1 MSKNYSLSALQ
12 KKLENAE
19 KKLERLKNHRP
30 NGTTTNNRC
39 KSYMK
44 KLYACMSKVDKLQ
57 RAVGLVESTIKYIK
71 EHGLV

>member
-1 MSKNYSLSALQ
+1 MSKNYSLPALQ

-19 KKLERLKNHRP
+19 KKLERWKSLRP
-30 NGTTTNNRC
+30 NGTTTDDRC

-44 KLYACMSKVDKLQ
+44 KLYACMSKVDKLR